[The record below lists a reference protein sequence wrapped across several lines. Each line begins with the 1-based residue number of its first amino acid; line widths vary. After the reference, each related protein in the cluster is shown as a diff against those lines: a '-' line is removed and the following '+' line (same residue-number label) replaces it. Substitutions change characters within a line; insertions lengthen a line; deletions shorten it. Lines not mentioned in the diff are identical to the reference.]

1 MKLIDRFQHAW
12 NAFTGGQ
19 TQQQLRSDF
28 GTGSSS
34 PGYKTVRRY
43 SDSSFASAIFNRI
56 ALDASMTSIQHVKI
70 NKKNEDVTPVDSTL
84 HNCLNV
90 EANIDQT
97 SIAFMHDLVYSMF
110 DEGCVAVVPVDTD
123 IDPSITGG
131 YAIETLRVGRITQW
145 YPKHVTVK
153 LYNEATNNAEE
164 VTVLKKTTAII
175 ENPLYAV
182 TNGPNATL
190 SRLLRKMALLD
201 ANDEEA
207 ASGRLDMFIQLP
219 YAVKSDL
226 QKAQAEERIQRI
238 EDQLKKGKRGISYTD
253 ATEKIHQLNRPV
265 VSTLLDDIQELNRQ
279 FYNQLGL
286 TENVINGTASESEM
300 RTYYTRTIDPIIENI
315 IAEFRRKF
323 LTKTARSQGHT
334 LQAYRDPFK
343 LVPVEQI
350 IELGDTFR
358 RNEIASS
365 NEVRK
370 LVGFKPS
377 SEPRADM
384 LYNPNIADTKQAQP
398 ESPGSLTPPDSSS
411 SQNQNG

>member
-1 MKLIDRFQHAW
+1 
-12 NAFTGGQ
+12 
-19 TQQQLRSDF
+19 
-28 GTGSSS
+28 
-34 PGYKTVRRY
+34 
-43 SDSSFASAIFNRI
+43 
-56 ALDASMTSIQHVKI
+56 MTSIQHVKI
-70 NKKNEDVTPVDSTL
+70 NKENEDVTPMESTL

-123 IDPSITGG
+123 INPNITGG
-131 YAIETLRVGRITQW
+131 YSIETLRVGRITQW

-153 LYNEATNNAEE
+153 LYNEATNSAEE
-164 VTVLKKTTAII
+164 VTVLKRTTAII

-253 ATEKIHQLNRPV
+253 ATEKIHQLNRPIV
-265 VSTLLDDIQELNRQ
+265 NTLLDDIQSLNRQ

-323 LTKTARSQGHT
+323 LTKTARSQGQT

-350 IELGDTFR
+350 IKLGDTFR

-384 LYNPNIADTKQAQP
+384 LSNPNIADTKQTQP
-398 ESPGSLTPPDSSS
+398 ESSGSLTPPDSSS
-411 SQNQNG
+411 SQNQNE